1 MFLKSI
7 VPPLVFPELDENL
20 ESNMVNL
27 FNYWNERHPPLSDWW
42 LLNYDDYICK
52 MYPFFK

>member
-27 FNYWNERHPPLSDWW
+27 FNYWNERHPPLSD
-42 LLNYDDYICK
+42 
-52 MYPFFK
+52 